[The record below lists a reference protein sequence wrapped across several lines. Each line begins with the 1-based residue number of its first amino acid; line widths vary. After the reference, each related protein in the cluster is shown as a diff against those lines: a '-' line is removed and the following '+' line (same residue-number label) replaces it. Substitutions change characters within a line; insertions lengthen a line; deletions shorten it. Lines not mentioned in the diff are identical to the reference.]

1 MRRIVVIALWALF
14 STAMLA
20 QNASTADALFKQANW
35 EEALKQYKR
44 LHRQDPGNQVYTYRY
59 ARCLGELNRPDEAI
73 PLFEQVSTIVL
84 KDFFIAREYYK
95 VYRFADAVD
104 ALDTYLSN
112 IQPDNERY
120 AKAEALRAEAAKAAR
135 WLAKTEDVQLFSVT
149 NVPLAHWRDNLGLS
163 AEAGT
168 VTPEGVH
175 INSLGDRRI
184 YADSLGHVY
193 VQTKLMDEWSEP
205 ELLPFGGINPF
216 MAADGITIYYSDRNA
231 DGMGGYDICMSRLN
245 TATQTYLLP
254 SIIGMPFSSTGDDIF
269 FAIDETAGVGV
280 FVSVL
285 NDSTASIYRFVPN
298 DEKQFLRDVD
308 DATRRQMAQRLLIRP
323 VTGSLATTDE
333 AFLSS
338 SPLFES
344 DADAAHPHASADAT
358 PAGRSNT
365 ASFRFVLNDSTVY
378 TSLEQFRS
386 EEAKRLFVHYQELSA
401 QLEQKQRDLE
411 RQRKAYAHCESN
423 EERSCIAPLIMRLE
437 QEIAKQKREHNLLPN
452 QIRTL
457 ESQAH

>member
-1 MRRIVVIALWALF
+1 MSA
-14 STAMLA
+14 TMLA
-20 QNASTADALFKQANW
+20 QNAGTADALFKQANW
-35 EEALKQYKR
+35 EEALKLYKR
-44 LHRQDPGNQVYTYRY
+44 LHRQDPNNQVYTYRY
-59 ARCLGELNRPDEAI
+59 ARCLGELNRPDESI
-73 PLFEQVSTIVL
+73 SLFEQVSTIAL

-95 VYRFADAVD
+95 VYRFDDAVD
-104 ALDTYLSN
+104 ALDTYLST

-120 AKAEALRAEAAKAAR
+120 SKAQALRSESAKAAR
-135 WLAKTEDVQLFSVT
+135 WLAKTEDVQIFSVS
-149 NVPLAHWRDNLGLS
+149 NVPLAHWRDSLNLS

-184 YADSLGHVY
+184 YADSLGAFFL
-193 VQTKLMDEWSEP
+193 QTKLMDEWSEP
-205 ELLPFGGINPF
+205 EKLPFGGINPF

-285 NDSTASIYRFVPN
+285 NDSTASIYRFVPK
-298 DEKQFLRDVD
+298 DEKQYLRDVD

-323 VTGSLATTDE
+323 KTGNIANTDE

-338 SPLFES
+338 SPLFDS
-344 DADAAHPHASADAT
+344 DSSAEAER
-358 PAGRSNT
+358 PNSSEREVSEGRKS
-365 ASFRFVLNDSTVY
+365 AVSSSIRFVLNDSTVY

-386 EEAKRLFVHYQELSA
+386 EEAKRLFVRYQEVSA
-401 QLEQKQRDLE
+401 QLEQKQRELE
-411 RQRKAYAHCESN
+411 RQRKAYAHCESK
-423 EERSCIAPLIMRLE
+423 EERSCIAPLILRLE
-437 QEIAKQKREHNLLPN
+437 QEITKQKKEYNLLPN
-452 QIRTL
+452 QIRAA
-457 ESQAH
+457 ESQAY